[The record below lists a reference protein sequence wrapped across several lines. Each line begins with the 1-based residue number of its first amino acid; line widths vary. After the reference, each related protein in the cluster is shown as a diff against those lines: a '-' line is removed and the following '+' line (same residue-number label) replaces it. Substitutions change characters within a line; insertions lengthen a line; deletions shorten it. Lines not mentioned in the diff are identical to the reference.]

1 MSQSTFFV
9 RPLTLLRA
17 SSCALLSLLLLPACK
32 DPVDD
37 DVTPPAPP
45 PTAVVANWAARAD
58 SAQAALQQGFWSPT
72 AQYYLKNNS
81 GDASFNYW
89 WQAHGLDVL
98 SDAYQRTKSADYLT
112 RMRQLQQGAKA
123 KNGNTYLNEFYD
135 DMEWQALACLRAFE
149 LTQDPDYKNTAN
161 LLWADIKLGW
171 NEQQGGGIA
180 WKKSQR
186 SYKNTPANAPA
197 AILAARLYSLDR
209 NPDDL
214 AWAQKIYTWEKA
226 KLVDPTSGAVWDGIN
241 RQGDNQIDKDWR
253 FTYNQGTFIGAG
265 LALYRA
271 TQQASYLDDATR
283 TASYVL
289 NDSQLSPSGILKD
302 EGNGDGGLFKGILIR
317 YLNLLS
323 TEAAVSAA
331 NKASYVSFLKFNGES
346 LYKRGTRKPQFI
358 FNTNWTSLPGS
369 SVDGSTEMS
378 GVMMLEV
385 MADLQARK
393 VL

>member
-1 MSQSTFFV
+1 MLSSLRF
-9 RPLTLLRA
+9 RA
-17 SSCALLSLLLLPACK
+17 SSGLLLSVLLAACK

-37 DVTPPAPP
+37 YVAPPTPP
-45 PTAVVANWAARAD
+45 PTAVTVNWAARAD
-58 SAQAALQQGFWSPT
+58 SAQAALTQGFWSPT
-72 AQYYLKNNS
+72 EQYYLQNNS
-81 GDASFNYW
+81 GSTSFNYW
-89 WQAHGLDVL
+89 WQGHGLDIL
-98 SDAYQRTKSADYLT
+98 IDGYQRTQSADYLT
-112 RMRQLQQGAKA
+112 RMRQLQQGTKV
-123 KNGNTYLNEFYD
+123 KNKNTYLNEFYD

-149 LTQDPDYKNTAN
+149 LTKDPDYKNTAT
-161 LLWADIKLGW
+161 LLWADIKKGW

-180 WKKSQR
+180 WKKTQI

-197 AILAARLYSLDR
+197 AILGARLYALDR

-214 AWAQKIYTWEKA
+214 EWAKKIYAWQKS
-226 KLVDPTSGAVWDGIN
+226 KLVDPASGVVWDGVN
-241 RQGDNQIDKDWR
+241 RQGDNQIDKNWL
-253 FTYNQGTFIGAG
+253 FSYNQGTYIGAG

-271 TQQASYLDDATR
+271 TQQTSYLDDATR

-289 NDSQLSPSGILKD
+289 NDSQLSPGGILKE
-302 EGNGDGGLFKGILIR
+302 EGNGDGGLFKGILVR

-323 TEAAVSAA
+323 MESAVSAA
-331 NKASYVSFLKFNGES
+331 NRANYVTFLKFNGEN

-369 SVDGSTEMS
+369 PVDGSTQMS
-378 GVMMLEV
+378 GVMMMEV